1 MNELND
7 KIDKLEDSLNNLDI
21 IKKLDNDFEKIM
33 NNKELMDKIKKYH
46 EVPSEEL
53 KLDIYN
59 YPEFVKYKENEND
72 INLLIMEINTY
83 LKKISNSRS
92 CI

>member
-1 MNELND
+1 MNELNE

-21 IKKLDNDFEKIM
+21 IKELDNNFEKII

-53 KLDIYN
+53 KLDIYS
-59 YPEFVKYKENEND
+59 YSEFTKYKENEND

>member
-1 MNELND
+1 MVELNK
-7 KIDKLEDSLNNLDI
+7 KIDRLEDSLNNLDTIKELDKDFDKI
-21 IKKLDNDFEKIM
+21 I

-46 EVPSEEL
+46 ELPNEEL

-59 YPEFVKYKENEND
+59 YPEFIKYKENEND